1 MIKMDHLWTKGT
13 IHIHGVPIRTGS
25 ISAGLFSIFCFLSQ
39 NKMNSVVSIIRVLIN
54 EQRGQIHEWL
64 KLSIWRAIH
73 FLLYMDYWWRSSSQH
88 IFDSCL
94 GILFHTITYSSLY
107 IIHPYM
113 IWVQPRKL
121 QLNDF
126 PKLFSWA
133 WHSVLIKLPTKPT
146 LSKSEN
152 REGHNRVKVNSDLSL
167 QKIQDLSQMAPC
179 SLFSALL
186 LTGAHRGNGH
196 NYCTIWSR
204 VPFEMYPAPS
214 FLDNFS

>member
-1 MIKMDHLWTKGT
+1 MEHLWTKGT
-13 IHIHGVPIRTGS
+13 IQIHGVHIRTGS

-39 NKMNSVVSIIRVLIN
+39 NKMNSVVSIIRVFIN

-88 IFDSCL
+88 IFDRACCL

-126 PKLFSWA
+126 PKLFNCSAGPGTPSSSSCQRSPRSPRVRTERVTTEWRSTLISLCKIFSIYPK
-133 WHSVLIKLPTKPT
+133 WHPIHGT
-146 LSKSEN
+146 LFP
-152 REGHNRVKVNSDLSL
+152 
-167 QKIQDLSQMAPC
+167 I
-179 SLFSALL
+179 
-186 LTGAHRGNGH
+186 
-196 NYCTIWSR
+196 
-204 VPFEMYPAPS
+204 
-214 FLDNFS
+214 